1 MRRLQ
6 VYRALRKHVVLSEER
21 SVMYETNVVAKVL
34 IFLASAMVALYL
46 VFIAVGLS
54 LIANDIRGYTPCQFI
69 CGMMPFF
76 LIIDAVVRT
85 LVQRTPAQLVK
96 PYLLLPLRRYECV
109 DAFVI
114 SSIITPN
121 NLLWLFLFIPYA
133 IMSVVF
139 STGFFS
145 ALFLVVSLQLA
156 FVCNSL
162 FFMLC
167 RTLVI
172 QHIAWLIL
180 PLAVYGIVFLPWPI
194 LGFDAFFRF
203 YSTLGTLIVEK
214 PFVPLVAIIIFVVLM
229 FLVNQKVQYTF
240 VSAET
245 MTDSDI
251 KIRNISSFSVFD
263 RFNRTGEYLK
273 LELKGLLRNK
283 NMRHTFIFSMGF
295 IVIIS
300 ILDSF
305 TGLYDDSFAERF
317 WSLYPFTLMSINLV
331 RIMCPEGNYI
341 ECLLVRK
348 ENIRSLLE
356 AKYDFYSISLLIPFI
371 LMLPTVITGTY
382 PLLLLMG
389 MMIFTAGPVYCMLM
403 HLAIIN
409 KVTMPLNTK
418 LTRKT
423 GVETNYV
430 QVIVEMVAMF
440 LPIGLV
446 SVLDAA
452 IGSTPTYIFMI
463 IVGLA
468 FILTS
473 KTWINMIYKRMM
485 KRKYRNLEGF
495 MSSR

>member
-1 MRRLQ
+1 MNRFQ

-69 CGMMPFF
+69 CGIMPF
-76 LIIDAVVRT
+76 LLVVDALVRT
-85 LVQRTPAQLVK
+85 VVQSTPAQLVK
-96 PYLLLPLRRYECV
+96 PYLLLPLKRYECV

-121 NLLWLFLFIPYA
+121 NLLWLFLFVPYA
-133 IMSVVF
+133 IMSAVF
-139 STGFFS
+139 SAGLMP
-145 ALFLVVSLQLA
+145 ALFLVICLQLI

-172 QHIAWLIL
+172 QHVAWLAL
-180 PLAVYGIVFLPWPI
+180 PLAVYGMLFLPW
-194 LGFDAFFRF
+194 LVSDFDTFFRF
-203 YSTLGTLIVEK
+203 YGALGSLISEK
-214 PFVPLVAIIIFVVLM
+214 SLVPFVVIAVFVMLM
-229 FLVNQKVQYTF
+229 FKINQKVQYIF

-245 MTDSDI
+245 MTDSDVKI
-251 KIRNISSFSVFD
+251 KKISSFSVFD
-263 RFNRTGEYLK
+263 RFGQTGEYLK
-273 LELKGLLRNK
+273 LELKGMLRNK

-295 IVIIS
+295 IVLIS
-300 ILDSF
+300 ILDSY
-305 TGLYDDSFAERF
+305 TGLYADSFSEKF
-317 WSLYPFTLMSINLV
+317 WSLYPFTLMSMNLV

-356 AKYDFYSISLLIPFI
+356 AKYYFYSITLLIPFI
-371 LMLPTVITGTY
+371 LMLPTVIAGTY

-440 LPIGLV
+440 LPIALV
-446 SVLDAA
+446 SVLDAF
-452 IGSTPTYIFMI
+452 IGSIPTYLFMI

-468 FILTS
+468 FILTNRI
-473 KTWINMIYKRMM
+473 WINTIYKRMM
-485 KRKYRNLEGF
+485 KRKYKNLEGF

>member
-1 MRRLQ
+1 MNRFQ

-34 IFLASAMVALYL
+34 IFLAYAMVALYL

-69 CGMMPFF
+69 CGIMPF
-76 LIIDAVVRT
+76 LLVVDALVRT
-85 LVQRTPAQLVK
+85 VLQSTPAQLVK
-96 PYLLLPLRRYECV
+96 PYLLLPLKRYECV

-121 NLLWLFLFIPYA
+121 NLLWFFLFVPYA

-139 STGFFS
+139 STGLLP
-145 ALFLVVSLQLA
+145 ALFLIICLQLI

-167 RTLVI
+167 RTLAI
-172 QHIAWLIL
+172 QHVAWLTL
-180 PLAVYGIVFLPWPI
+180 PLAVYGMLFLPW
-194 LGFDAFFRF
+194 LVSSFDTFFRF
-203 YSTLGTLIVEK
+203 YGMLGTFIAEK
-214 PFVPLVAIIIFVVLM
+214 SLVPFVAIAVFVALM
-229 FLVNQKVQYTF
+229 FKVNQRVQYVF

-245 MTDSDI
+245 IADSDVKI
-251 KIRNISSFSVFD
+251 KKISSFSVFD
-263 RFNRTGEYLK
+263 RFGQTGEYLK
-273 LELKGLLRNK
+273 LELKGMLRNK
-283 NMRHTFIFSMGF
+283 NMRQTFIFSMGF
-295 IVIIS
+295 IVLIS
-300 ILDSF
+300 IMDSY
-305 TGLYDDSFAERF
+305 TGLYADSFAEKF
-317 WSLYPFTLMSINLV
+317 WSLYPFTLMSMNLV

-356 AKYDFYSISLLIPFI
+356 AKYYFYSIALLIPFV
-371 LMLPTVITGTY
+371 LMLPTVIAGTY

-440 LPIGLV
+440 LPIALV
-446 SVLDAA
+446 SVLDAF
-452 IGSTPTYIFMI
+452 IGSTPTNIIMI

-468 FILTS
+468 FILTNRI
-473 KTWINMIYKRMM
+473 WINTIYKRMM
-485 KRKYRNLEGF
+485 KRKYKNLEGF